1 MLPACPATTT
11 ILMPSVTHTH
21 SHLHA
26 LVCNGRWPCSCADDA
41 QLCSHTLTPLMTSMT
56 SPLALAQ
63 DETVAVINCDAH
75 VDTTNHTPTTTRPS
89 PGPPAFRGTSV
100 VFAFAL
106 FHPSNAFCGT
116 VPARSNKTTS
126 SCPEQASRAESTIAP
141 QGYAL
146 LCLRLLNC
154 PIPSHSQAELYHLSL
169 QIARRFRE
177 HKHLH

>member
-1 MLPACPATTT
+1 ML
-11 ILMPSVTHTH
+11 
-21 SHLHA
+21 
-26 LVCNGRWPCSCADDA
+26 
-41 QLCSHTLTPLMTSMT
+41 SHTLQSLTHYLQRLLLSLRRRGTAVLTLTPFKPLMTSMT
-56 SPLALAQ
+56 SPLALAR

-75 VDTTNHTPTTTRPS
+75 VDTTNHIPTTTRPS
-89 PGPPAFRGTSV
+89 PGQQSGPPAFRGTSV

-116 VPARSNKTTS
+116 VPGRSNKRHHHAQS
-126 SCPEQASRAESTIAP
+126 KRAEQSTIAP

-154 PIPSHSQAELYHLSL
+154 PIPSHFQAEPYHLSL